1 MGILDRFLRPNVE
14 RLAEQ
19 RAGEM
24 VREYMGGFQLTE
36 AAYDSTFD
44 FEFGQ
49 PFAGNTQASLEG
61 MPVPDKIREWTP
73 AEREEVI
80 RRAHFLWERNSLA
93 KGAIRVIRGFV
104 VSTGLSIT
112 YRNPRVKAILE
123 QFRVDNRRKIQRWER
138 QWFEQL
144 LRDGEVFVRI
154 VGNGQQGE
162 LVRADAV
169 TLKPWLVEYVES
181 AEGNRDDVVA
191 YHVHPETGTGAPGY
205 PQIESGKLERIDASE
220 IVHGYINTVGYE
232 VRGRSELFAIMPWLR
247 AYNDWLANR
256 ARINRYKGFLYHLQL
271 KDATQGQV
279 NAKRSAFRQPPAPG
293 SVYVSSDK
301 EVLND
306 MGGNVG
312 ADRAAEDGRQ
322 IKLMALIGFPIPEY
336 MVSEGENANLA
347 TARSQQLPA
356 LRSFLAYQDIYTQEV
371 WRPVYEAVLQLAGLD
386 LDGEIEEYTEDEE
399 PTGKMIRI
407 YESFEVTAQQIVD
420 DDPKELA
427 EALTLHQQNGWASKS
442 TIAARAGYDWR
453 VEEEK
458 IDAEDQAD
466 AAAVMA
472 GRKLGNELVPSIP
485 GRNGRNEPEEDE
497 EP

>member
-1 MGILDRFLRPNVE
+1 M
-14 RLAEQ
+14 
-19 RAGEM
+19 
-24 VREYMGGFQLTE
+24 
-36 AAYDSTFD
+36 
-44 FEFGQ
+44 
-49 PFAGNTQASLEG
+49 
-61 MPVPDKIREWTP
+61 
-73 AEREEVI
+73 
-80 RRAHFLWERNSLA
+80 RRS
-93 KGAIRVIRGFV
+93 
-104 VSTGLSIT
+104 S
-112 YRNPRVKAILE
+112 P
-123 QFRVDNRRKIQRWER
+123 RRKYSSCLNTSSSYTRS
-138 QWFEQL
+138 
-144 LRDGEVFVRI
+144 
-154 VGNGQQGE
+154 
-162 LVRADAV
+162 AAAPSV
-169 TLKPWLVEYVES
+169 TPS
-181 AEGNRDDVVA
+181 PCR
-191 YHVHPETGTGAPGY
+191 
-205 PQIESGKLERIDASE
+205 
-220 IVHGYINTVGYE
+220 
-232 VRGRSELFAIMPWLR
+232 RSWSCCKSS
-247 AYNDWLANR
+247 YWLANR